1 MAVSKLGREA
11 SGETILLA
19 LQPSTQDFSLQN
31 YENKFLLC
39 RSPHQGYCALGAHP
53 DSHLW
58 DVLHG

>member
-31 YENKFLLC
+31 YEKKFLLC

-53 DSHLW
+53 DSPH
-58 DVLHG
+58 